1 MMSRQLQ
8 LCLAFVIMISNVDML
23 AVMRVEWG
31 LFPYDVYFNRS
42 MFQSVLQCLKSKET
56 EFCEIKTF
64 HQNGQYHVSST
75 DRKIWQNT
83 NVDLRNSSFEC
94 TWDNSLKILSKI
106 HTLKCSRKFR
116 PISIPKD
123 KCELSFLFIMKWETN
138 EYFDDVS
145 LYNCSLGS
153 DLFAYSTAATRSDV
167 LFTFTPS
174 NVNSTNL
181 TYYNDTTSNYQ
192 TSVSI
197 LNTKTNDQRSVII
210 TSQPRELSKTLRISE
225 ELSESIA
232 ATTNS
237 FYNANVVILYN
248 EDTSMTSS
256 DQFNVTNITLIIIG
270 LVVGLGLIVSLVIL
284 FLRLRKRKH
293 TNRESKDQPLDQ
305 YRDTLEHNGRAV
317 ANVFSLSSTSPEDQS
332 KPFPAV
338 EELLHDDYLSLD
350 EPSSEVALSRTS
362 QQTNATLVQTRSENS
377 KLTEETVTPQHHGQD
392 VYSKLNENIKL
403 MTNVYGDLLP
413 ERNDASLLNHAYVLE
428 TESSEEKQGQSLVN
442 YLDTLEQ
449 NDRVVENVYTFY
461 STHSEG
467 HSKSSPAVED
477 LLQDNYV
484 PIDTPN
490 SEVALPTCCR
500 QTNVSLQETQSEN
513 EEITEETNTP
523 HRHLQ
528 GVYSKLNENIKLM
541 TNVYGDLLPDCNSKD
556 KYLQSNVKAK
566 NPTDI
571 TINQSCPDTD
581 TVYSNQNITQLG
593 NYYEDV
599 SGSDSTI
606 TPHDKILT
614 LLKCDSTCHTVSGVD
629 ADQDNTDG
637 TIYFNEH
644 ANPYSN
650 HVDHQSEP
658 SNNCNNEKLE
668 PIFGSGVRE

>member
-1 MMSRQLQ
+1 
-8 LCLAFVIMISNVDML
+8 MISNVNMF
-23 AVMRVEWG
+23 AVMRVKW
-31 LFPYDVYFNRS
+31 LSFPYDVFFNSS
-42 MFQSVLQCLKSKET
+42 MFQRVLECLKSKKT
-56 EFCEIKTF
+56 ELCEIQTSKQDGHYEVT
-64 HQNGQYHVSST
+64 ST
-75 DRKIWQNT
+75 NRTISRIR
-83 NVDLRNSSFEC
+83 NVDLRNISFEC
-94 TWDNSLKILSKI
+94 TWDTSFNIFSKI
-106 HTLKCSRKFR
+106 DLLGCSRMNK
-116 PISIPKD
+116 PVEIPKD
-123 KCELSFLFIMKWETN
+123 KCDLPFFFIMKWQTN

-153 DLFAYSTAATRSDV
+153 ELFAYSTKRLTTTTTTTTRS
-167 LFTFTPS
+167 
-174 NVNSTNL
+174 NVTL
-181 TYYNDTTSNYQ
+181 TYIPSEGDLTDSTLTYNNDTTSNYQ

-197 LNTKTNDQRSVII
+197 LETKTNDQRPESI
-210 TSQPRELSKTLRISE
+210 TFQPPEPFKTLRISE
-225 ELSESIA
+225 EQSESI
-232 ATTNS
+232 TTIANS
-237 FYNANVVILYN
+237 FHNANVFIMNN
-248 EDTSMTSS
+248 ENTSMTSS
-256 DQFNVTNITLIIIG
+256 NQLNVTNTTLIIIG
-270 LVVGLGLIVSLVIL
+270 FVVGLSLIVSLVIVC
-284 FLRLRKRKH
+284 LRLRKRKH
-293 TNRESKDQPLDQ
+293 TNSECKDQPLVQ
-305 YRDTLEHNGRAV
+305 YRDNSEHNDSTV
-317 ANVFSLSSTSPEDQS
+317 VNVFSFRSTSPEDQS

-350 EPSSEVALSRTS
+350 ERSSEVALSRTS

-377 KLTEETVTPQHHGQD
+377 KLTEDTVAPQHHVQD

-428 TESSEEKQGQSLVN
+428 TESSEEKQGQSLVH

-449 NDRVVENVYTFY
+449 NDRAVENAYTFY

-490 SEVALPTCCR
+490 SEVALPTCCQ

-513 EEITEETNTP
+513 GETTEETVTP

-528 GVYSKLNENIKLM
+528 DVYSKLNENIKLM
-541 TNVYGDLLPDCNSKD
+541 TNVYDDLLPACNSKD

-581 TVYSNQNITQLG
+581 TVYSNQNITQFG

-614 LLKCDSTCHTVSGVD
+614 LLKCDSMCNTVTGVD
-629 ADQDNTDG
+629 ADQDTTDG

-668 PIFGSGVRE
+668 PIFGSDVQE

>member
-1 MMSRQLQ
+1 M
-8 LCLAFVIMISNVDML
+8 NKP
-23 AVMRVEWG
+23 VE
-31 LFPYDVYFNRS
+31 
-42 MFQSVLQCLKSKET
+42 M
-56 EFCEIKTF
+56 
-64 HQNGQYHVSST
+64 
-75 DRKIWQNT
+75 
-83 NVDLRNSSFEC
+83 
-94 TWDNSLKILSKI
+94 
-106 HTLKCSRKFR
+106 
-116 PISIPKD
+116 PKD
-123 KCELSFLFIMKWETN
+123 KCDLPFFFIMKWETN

-153 DLFAYSTAATRSDV
+153 ELFAYSTKRLTTTITTTRSNV
-167 LFTFTPS
+167 TLTYTPS
-174 NVNSTNL
+174 EGDLTDSTL
-181 TYYNDTTSNYQ
+181 TYNNDTTSNYQ
-192 TSVSI
+192 TSVTI
-197 LNTKTNDQRSVII
+197 LETKTNDQRPESI
-210 TSQPRELSKTLRISE
+210 TFQPREPSKTLRISE
-225 ELSESIA
+225 ELSES
-232 ATTNS
+232 NS
-237 FYNANVVILYN
+237 FHNANVFIMNN
-248 EDTSMTSS
+248 ENTSMTSS
-256 DQFNVTNITLIIIG
+256 NQLNVTNITLIIIG
-270 LVVGLGLIVSLVIL
+270 LVVGLGLIVSLVIVC
-284 FLRLRKRKH
+284 LRLRKRKH
-293 TNRESKDQPLDQ
+293 TNSECKDQPLVQ
-305 YRDTLEHNGRAV
+305 YRDNSEHNGRAV
-317 ANVFSLSSTSPEDQS
+317 VNVFSFRSTSPDDQS

-377 KLTEETVTPQHHGQD
+377 KLTEETVTPQHHVQG
-392 VYSKLNENIKL
+392 VYSKLNENLKL

-413 ERNDASLLNHAYVLE
+413 ERNDASLLNHAYVLQ
-428 TESSEEKQGQSLVN
+428 TESSEEKQGQSLVH

-461 STHSEG
+461 STHTEG
-467 HSKSSPAVED
+467 NSKSSPAVGD

-490 SEVALPTCCR
+490 AEVALPTCCR

-513 EEITEETNTP
+513 EEITEETVTP

-541 TNVYGDLLPDCNSKD
+541 TNVYDDLLPACNSKD

-571 TINQSCPDTD
+571 TINQTCLDTD

-606 TPHDKILT
+606 KPHDKILT
-614 LLKCDSTCHTVSGVD
+614 LLKCDSTCTTVTGVD

-668 PIFGSGVRE
+668 PIFGSEVQE